1 MAKLFIVARYE
12 ECEGYDIKQAFTRK
26 DVAERYLT
34 SLCPSDGYEILER
47 DDMTME
53 EMEADLSEKQWRV
66 TIHLYD
72 EPCPQAW
79 EVFGYHDDI
88 VACTRPY
95 CITFIIKSKFYTDAI
110 EEAERRLE
118 YIKENMD
125 KFKYL
130 LIPCQIKIDE
140 SWGRKRCL
148 VSGTNYHY
156 PTAKLMVR
164 YDWKLNGTHVD
175 PATADDSIRTNKAL
189 IIDAI
194 DTNDYVAQYIK
205 NHGLRKTE

>member
-1 MAKLFIVARYE
+1 MGKLYIIVRYE
-12 ECEGYDIKQAFTRK
+12 DCEGYDISQAFTRK

-34 SLCPSDGYEILER
+34 SLCPSDGWEILER

-53 EMEADLSEKQWRV
+53 EMEADQREKQWKV

-72 EPCPQAW
+72 KPDPQAR

-88 VACTRPY
+88 VACPRPY
-95 CITFIIKSKFYTDAI
+95 YITFIIKSKFYTDAI
-110 EEAERRLE
+110 EEAEKRLE

-130 LIPCQIKIDE
+130 LIPCQINIDE
-140 SWGRKRCL
+140 SCGRKRFL

-175 PATADDSIRTNKAL
+175 PATANDAIITIKAL

-194 DTNDYVAQYIK
+194 ASNDYVAQYIK
-205 NHGLRKTE
+205 EHGLRKTE

>member
-1 MAKLFIVARYE
+1 MGKLYIVARYE
-12 ECEGYDIKQAFTRK
+12 DCEGYDINQAFTRK

-34 SLCPSDGYEILER
+34 SLCPSDGWEILER

-53 EMEADLSEKQWRV
+53 EMEADQSEKQWKV
-66 TIHLYD
+66 TIHFYD
-72 EPCPQAW
+72 DREPQVR
-79 EVFGYHDDI
+79 EVWGYHEDI
-88 VACTRPY
+88 VACPRPY

-118 YIKENMD
+118 YIKANMD

-130 LIPCQIKIDE
+130 LMPCQIKIDE

-156 PTAKLMVR
+156 PTAKLMAR
-164 YDWKLNGTHVD
+164 HDWKLNGTHVD
-175 PATADDSIRTNKAL
+175 PATGNDAIITLKAL

-194 DTNDYVAQYIK
+194 AANDYVAQYIK
-205 NHGLRKTE
+205 EHGLRKTE

>member
-1 MAKLFIVARYE
+1 MAKLFIVVRYE
-12 ECEGYDIKQAFTRK
+12 DCEGYDIDQAFTRK

-34 SLCPSDGYEILER
+34 SLCPSDGWEILER

-53 EMEADLSEKQWRV
+53 ELEAYQSEKQWRV

-72 EPCPQAW
+72 ERKPQAW
-79 EVFGYHDDI
+79 GVFGYHDDI
-88 VACTRPY
+88 VACQSPY
-95 CITFIIKSKFYTDAI
+95 YITFIIKSKFYTDAI

-125 KFKYL
+125 KFKHL

-140 SWGRKRCL
+140 YCGRKRFL

-175 PATADDSIRTNKAL
+175 PATANDAIITSKAL

-205 NHGLRKTE
+205 EHGLRKTE